1 MHKIMLTSL
10 KTTVTDNKLR
20 SSIIN
25 GSSVNFFKK
34 GNIIFSVYYTRN
46 NVNGYDVICEIQHGA
61 SIYYMKINDHA
72 IIDRRTTN
80 YPPEMLFVKNSNDDL
95 IFIVI
100 PEESKGRKALV
111 IKIYKINYN
120 PNVSLSKLH
129 DLQLISCNNYLKEE
143 VKYPI
148 ILHQDT
154 GGRIVVIARVDNDYR
169 GDVTD
174 RLYVM
179 WQLRYHNNRFEIIGL
194 SNGYRQFNAAY
205 LFKHSGYINR
215 GKCHDRLIVK
225 LGSDSFINFLYVGKH
240 ISRDYNFFS
249 SIYDLSIN
257 YNMHLDPEE
266 CLVGSFYGCNAS
278 SGRKYNIPNS
288 CIHVIDIFR
297 DDGNVYI
304 AYIGTVFNSTFK
316 NKKQLVIVY
325 TMGDEQSHVYD
336 FMQITEDISAIYI
349 NSTENILAITT
360 MGSDYL
366 VKYEISKLQL
376 KLGIVDHVDVIKI
389 PRNVVK
395 NIANFTYVVDT
406 VLGFDSVEHI
416 NIRNVLATKSTVN
429 DKVSQF
435 FLNIREMEFG
445 DLFKSWS
452 GEYND
457 LLIGYTM
464 PASYGVNYTTEYL
477 SDVITV
483 SGNAGFV
490 EKFISTSKMGDVFKI
505 TDNLINYTSVNPT
518 NHMAHVTL
526 QSKLSDGEGI
536 TERAGN
542 RSDNSVSESLAT
554 GLVLTSKSDDVL
566 KSTTSPINHAFGY
579 VIKPTIHVTHVTLE
593 PKSPYGK
600 EVVRHINPKTDN
612 SIHTSSI
619 PRSVLTSKSDD
630 VLKSTTSPINHAFGY
645 VIKPTIHV
653 THVTLQPKL
662 PYGKEVVRHINP
674 KTDNS
679 IHTSSIPRSVL
690 TSRSDGVFKST
701 ASPIN
706 HAFGYVI
713 KPTRHVT
720 HVTLEPKSPY
730 GKEVVRHIN
739 PKTDNSIH
747 TSSIPRSVLT
757 SKNDDVLKST
767 TSPINHAFGYVIK
780 PTIHVTHVTLQ
791 PKSPYGK
798 EVVRQMNTRTDSIHT
813 SSIPRSVLTSKS
825 YDVFKSTA
833 SPINHAFG
841 YMKPASSVV
850 VPLGDTDVSK
860 QVKSVSNVP
869 VHLTPTVRSVLVG
882 DAYHVSGSEKD
893 SVGHEQDLGHG
904 DVSTDVVLK
913 LMSDNVSNN
922 ISRHVNN
929 SLAIKHKILGRK
941 VKYNIRRS
949 TVRSGVNIRNKSTVS
964 TRYTSHGI
972 QEANNMNV
980 TLFNPTQ
987 HNISSYNGS
996 LLNSNSAFNTE
1007 SSVDYKVVIAVIS
1020 SILLIFLLLGGFK
1033 CIKWY
1038 LAKLNRRRMSNNEQG
1053 FVIFNLDSIQS
1064 SVSGVQVTKGTTS
1077 RIESLF

>member
-1 MHKIMLTSL
+1 MLTSL

-325 TMGDEQSHVYD
+325 TMGDEQSPVYD

-554 GLVLTSKSDDVL
+554 GLVLTSKSDDL
-566 KSTTSPINHAFGY
+566 
-579 VIKPTIHVTHVTLE
+579 
-593 PKSPYGK
+593 
-600 EVVRHINPKTDN
+600 
-612 SIHTSSI
+612 
-619 PRSVLTSKSDD
+619 
-630 VLKSTTSPINHAFGY
+630 
-645 VIKPTIHV
+645 
-653 THVTLQPKL
+653 
-662 PYGKEVVRHINP
+662 
-674 KTDNS
+674 
-679 IHTSSIPRSVL
+679 
-690 TSRSDGVFKST
+690 FKST
-701 ASPIN
+701 A
-706 HAFGYVI
+706 
-713 KPTRHVT
+713 
-720 HVTLEPKSPY
+720 
-730 GKEVVRHIN
+730 
-739 PKTDNSIH
+739 
-747 TSSIPRSVLT
+747 
-757 SKNDDVLKST
+757 
-767 TSPINHAFGYVIK
+767 SPINHAFGYVIK

-798 EVVRQMNTRTDSIHT
+798 EVVRHINPKTDNSIHTSSIPRSILTNRSDGVFKSTASPINHAFGYVIKPTRHVTHVTLQPKSPYGKEVVRHINPKTDNSIHT

-860 QVKSVSNVP
+860 QVESVSNVP

>member
-20 SSIIN
+20 SSITN

-72 IIDRRTTN
+72 IIDRRATN

-100 PEESKGRKALV
+100 PEESKGSKALV

-257 YNMHLDPEE
+257 YNIHLDPEE

-325 TMGDEQSHVYD
+325 TMVDEQSHVYD

-406 VLGFDSVEHI
+406 VLGFGGVEHV
-416 NIRNVLATKSTVN
+416 NVHNVLATKSTVN
-429 DKVSQF
+429 YKVSQF
-435 FLNIREMEFG
+435 FLNIREVEFG

-457 LLIGYTM
+457 LLVGYTM
-464 PASYGVNYTTEYL
+464 PPSYGVNYTTEYL

-483 SGNAGFV
+483 SGNASFV

-505 TDNLINYTSVNPT
+505 IDNLINYTSVNPT
-518 NHMAHVTL
+518 NHMAHMTL
-526 QSKLSDGEGI
+526 QSKLSYGEGI

-554 GLVLTSKSDDVL
+554 GSVLTSKNDDL
-566 KSTTSPINHAFGY
+566 FKSTTSPINHAFGY
-579 VIKPTIHVTHVTLE
+579 VIKPTRHVNHVTLE
-593 PKSPYGK
+593 PKSQYGK
-600 EVVRHINPKTDN
+600 EVVRHINPKTD
-612 SIHTSSI
+612 S
-619 PRSVLTSKSDD
+619 
-630 VLKSTTSPINHAFGY
+630 
-645 VIKPTIHV
+645 
-653 THVTLQPKL
+653 
-662 PYGKEVVRHINP
+662 
-674 KTDNS
+674 S

-690 TSRSDGVFKST
+690 TSRSG
-701 ASPIN
+701 
-706 HAFGYVI
+706 
-713 KPTRHVT
+713 
-720 HVTLEPKSPY
+720 
-730 GKEVVRHIN
+730 
-739 PKTDNSIH
+739 
-747 TSSIPRSVLT
+747 
-757 SKNDDVLKST
+757 
-767 TSPINHAFGYVIK
+767 
-780 PTIHVTHVTLQ
+780 
-791 PKSPYGK
+791 
-798 EVVRQMNTRTDSIHT
+798 
-813 SSIPRSVLTSKS
+813 
-825 YDVFKSTA
+825 DVFKSTA
-833 SPINHAFG
+833 SLINHAFG

-929 SLAIKHKILGRK
+929 SLAIKHKILGK
-941 VKYNIRRS
+941 KIKYNIRRS

-1064 SVSGVQVTKGTTS
+1064 SVSGVQVTEGTTS

>member
-1 MHKIMLTSL
+1 MPTSL
-10 KTTVTDNKLR
+10 KTTVTDSKLR
-20 SSIIN
+20 SSIID

-61 SIYYMKINDHA
+61 SIYYMKINDHS
-72 IIDRRTTN
+72 IIDRRITN
-80 YPPEMLFVKNSNDDL
+80 YLPEMLFVKNNNDDL

-100 PEESKGRKALV
+100 PEENKGRKTLV
-111 IKIYKINYN
+111 IKIYKINYS
-120 PNVSLSKLH
+120 PNVSLSQLH

-143 VKYPI
+143 VKYPV
-148 ILHQDT
+148 ILYKDT
-154 GGRIVVIARVDNDYR
+154 VGRIVVIARVDNDYR

-179 WQLRYHNNRFEIIGL
+179 WQLRYRNNRFEIIGL

-240 ISRDYNFFS
+240 ISKDYNFFS

-257 YNMHLDPEE
+257 YDMHLNPEE
-266 CLVGSFYGCNAS
+266 CFIGSFYGCDAS
-278 SGRKYNIPNS
+278 SGRKYNIPNG

-297 DDGNVYI
+297 DDRNVYI

-483 SGNAGFV
+483 SGNASFV

-579 VIKPTIHVTHVTLE
+579 VIKPTRHVTHVTLE

-600 EVVRHINPKTDN
+600 EVVRQMNTRTD

-662 PYGKEVVRHINP
+662 PYGKEIVRHINP
-674 KTDNS
+674 KTDN
-679 IHTSSIPRSVL
+679 
-690 TSRSDGVFKST
+690 
-701 ASPIN
+701 
-706 HAFGYVI
+706 
-713 KPTRHVT
+713 
-720 HVTLEPKSPY
+720 
-730 GKEVVRHIN
+730 
-739 PKTDNSIH
+739 
-747 TSSIPRSVLT
+747 
-757 SKNDDVLKST
+757 
-767 TSPINHAFGYVIK
+767 
-780 PTIHVTHVTLQ
+780 
-791 PKSPYGK
+791 
-798 EVVRQMNTRTDSIHT
+798 SIHT

>member
-1 MHKIMLTSL
+1 MPTSL
-10 KTTVTDNKLR
+10 KTTVTDSKLR
-20 SSIIN
+20 SSIID

-61 SIYYMKINDHA
+61 SIYYIKINDHS
-72 IIDRRTTN
+72 IIDRRITS
-80 YPPEMLFVKNSNDDL
+80 YLPEMLFVKNNNDDL

-100 PEESKGRKALV
+100 PEENKGRKTLV

-120 PNVSLSKLH
+120 PNVSLSQLH
-129 DLQLISCNNYLKEE
+129 HLQLISCNNYLKEE
-143 VKYPI
+143 VKYPV
-148 ILHQDT
+148 ILYQDT
-154 GGRIVVIARVDNDYR
+154 VGRIVVIARVDNDYR

-179 WQLRYHNNRFEIIGL
+179 WQLRYRNNRFEIIGL

-225 LGSDSFINFLYVGKH
+225 LGSDNFINFLYVGKH
-240 ISRDYNFFS
+240 ISKDYNFFS

-257 YNMHLDPEE
+257 YDMHLNPEE
-266 CLVGSFYGCNAS
+266 CFMGSFYGCNAS

-297 DDGNVYI
+297 DDRNVYI
-304 AYIGTVFNSTFK
+304 AYVGTVFNSTFK

-325 TMGDEQSHVYD
+325 TMGNEQSHMYD
-336 FMQITEDISAIYI
+336 FMQIAEDISAIYI

-360 MGSDYL
+360 MGGDYL
-366 VKYEISKLQL
+366 IKYEISKLQL
-376 KLGIVDHVDVIKI
+376 KLGIVDHIDIIKI

-416 NIRNVLATKSTVN
+416 NVRNVLATKSTVN
-429 DKVSQF
+429 YKVSQF

-464 PASYGVNYTTEYL
+464 PAGYGANYTTEYL
-477 SDVITV
+477 SDVITA
-483 SGNAGFV
+483 SGNASFV
-490 EKFISTSKMGDVFKI
+490 EKFISTSKMGDVFKS
-505 TDNLINYTSVNPT
+505 TANLINHTSVNPT

-536 TERAGN
+536 TERVGN
-542 RSDNSVSESLAT
+542 RSDNFVSESLAT
-554 GLVLTSKSDDVL
+554 ESVITSKNDDL
-566 KSTTSPINHAFGY
+566 FKNTTSPINHAFYY
-579 VIKPTIHVTHVTLE
+579 VIKPTL
-593 PKSPYGK
+593 
-600 EVVRHINPKTDN
+600 HI
-612 SIHTSSI
+612 
-619 PRSVLTSKSDD
+619 
-630 VLKSTTSPINHAFGY
+630 
-645 VIKPTIHV
+645 

-662 PYGKEVVRHINP
+662 PYGKEVIRHMNP

-679 IHTSSIPRSVL
+679 MHTRHTSSIPTSVL
-690 TSRSDGVFKST
+690 TSSSDDVFKST
-701 ASPIN
+701 ASSIN
-706 HAFGYVI
+706 HVFGYVV
-713 KPTRHVT
+713 KPTR
-720 HVTLEPKSPY
+720 
-730 GKEVVRHIN
+730 
-739 PKTDNSIH
+739 
-747 TSSIPRSVLT
+747 
-757 SKNDDVLKST
+757 
-767 TSPINHAFGYVIK
+767 
-780 PTIHVTHVTLQ
+780 HVTHVTLQ

-798 EVVRQMNTRTDSIHT
+798 EVIRHMNPKTDNSIHT
-813 SSIPRSVLTSKS
+813 SSIPRSILTSRS
-825 YDVFKSTA
+825 DDVFKSTA
-833 SPINHAFG
+833 SLVSHASG
-841 YMKPASSVV
+841 YMKPASSVI
-850 VPLGDTDVSK
+850 VPLGDTNVSK

-893 SVGHEQDLGHG
+893 SVRHEQDLGHG

-922 ISRHVNN
+922 ISRYVNN
-929 SLAIKHKILGRK
+929 SLAIKHKILGK
-941 VKYNIRRS
+941 KIKYNIRRS
-949 TVRSGVNIRNKSTVS
+949 TVRSSLNIRNKSAVS

-972 QEANNMNV
+972 LQEANNMNV

-987 HNISSYNGS
+987 HNISS
-996 LLNSNSAFNTE
+996 LLNSSSAFGTE
-1007 SSVDYKVVIAVIS
+1007 SSIDYKVIIPVIS

-1033 CIKWY
+1033 YIKWY

-1064 SVSGVQVTKGTTS
+1064 SVSGVQVTEGTTS

>member
-46 NVNGYDVICEIQHGA
+46 NVNGYDVICEIQHGT

-257 YNMHLDPEE
+257 YNIHLDPEE

-325 TMGDEQSHVYD
+325 TMVDEQSHVYD

-406 VLGFDSVEHI
+406 VLGFGGVEHV
-416 NIRNVLATKSTVN
+416 NVHNVLATKSTVN
-429 DKVSQF
+429 YKVSQF
-435 FLNIREMEFG
+435 FLNIREVEFG

-457 LLIGYTM
+457 LLVGYTM
-464 PASYGVNYTTEYL
+464 PSSYGVNYTTEYL

-483 SGNAGFV
+483 SGNASFV

-505 TDNLINYTSVNPT
+505 IDNLINYTSVNPT
-518 NHMAHVTL
+518 NHMAHMTL
-526 QSKLSDGEGI
+526 QSKLSYGEGI
-536 TERAGN
+536 TERVGN

-554 GLVLTSKSDDVL
+554 GSVLTSKNDDL
-566 KSTTSPINHAFGY
+566 FKSTTSPINHAFGY
-579 VIKPTIHVTHVTLE
+579 VI
-593 PKSPYGK
+593 
-600 EVVRHINPKTDN
+600 N
-612 SIHTSSI
+612 
-619 PRSVLTSKSDD
+619 
-630 VLKSTTSPINHAFGY
+630 
-645 VIKPTIHV
+645 
-653 THVTLQPKL
+653 
-662 PYGKEVVRHINP
+662 
-674 KTDNS
+674 
-679 IHTSSIPRSVL
+679 
-690 TSRSDGVFKST
+690 
-701 ASPIN
+701 
-706 HAFGYVI
+706 
-713 KPTRHVT
+713 PTRHVT

-757 SKNDDVLKST
+757 SRSDDVFKST
-767 TSPINHAFGYVIK
+767 TSLISHAFGYVIK
-780 PTIHVTHVTLQ
+780 PTRHVNHVTLEPKLPYGKEIVRHINPKTDNSIHTSSIPRSILTSRSDGVFKSPINHAFGYIIKPTRHVTHVTLES
-791 PKSPYGK
+791 KLPYDK
-798 EVVRQMNTRTDSIHT
+798 EVVRHINPKTDNSIHT

-825 YDVFKSTA
+825 DGVFKSTA

-929 SLAIKHKILGRK
+929 SLAIKHKILGK
-941 VKYNIRRS
+941 KIKYNIRRS

-996 LLNSNSAFNTE
+996 LLNSNSAFNSE

-1064 SVSGVQVTKGTTS
+1064 SVSGVQVTEGTTS

>member
-1 MHKIMLTSL
+1 MLTSL

-20 SSIIN
+20 SSITN

-72 IIDRRTTN
+72 IIDRRATN

-100 PEESKGRKALV
+100 PEESKGSKALV

-257 YNMHLDPEE
+257 YNIHLDPEE

-325 TMGDEQSHVYD
+325 TMVDEQSHVYD

-406 VLGFDSVEHI
+406 VLGFGGVEHV
-416 NIRNVLATKSTVN
+416 NVHNVLATKSTVN
-429 DKVSQF
+429 YKVSQF
-435 FLNIREMEFG
+435 FLNIREVEFG

-457 LLIGYTM
+457 LLVGYTM
-464 PASYGVNYTTEYL
+464 PPSYGVNYTTEYL

-483 SGNAGFV
+483 SGNASFV

-505 TDNLINYTSVNPT
+505 IDNLINYTSVNPT
-518 NHMAHVTL
+518 NHMAHMTL
-526 QSKLSDGEGI
+526 QSKLSYGEGI

-554 GLVLTSKSDDVL
+554 GSVLTSKNDDL
-566 KSTTSPINHAFGY
+566 FKSTTSPINHAFGY
-579 VIKPTIHVTHVTLE
+579 VIKPTRHVNHVTLE
-593 PKSPYGK
+593 PKSQYGK
-600 EVVRHINPKTDN
+600 EVVRHINPKTD
-612 SIHTSSI
+612 S
-619 PRSVLTSKSDD
+619 
-630 VLKSTTSPINHAFGY
+630 
-645 VIKPTIHV
+645 
-653 THVTLQPKL
+653 
-662 PYGKEVVRHINP
+662 
-674 KTDNS
+674 S

-690 TSRSDGVFKST
+690 TSRSG
-701 ASPIN
+701 
-706 HAFGYVI
+706 
-713 KPTRHVT
+713 
-720 HVTLEPKSPY
+720 
-730 GKEVVRHIN
+730 
-739 PKTDNSIH
+739 
-747 TSSIPRSVLT
+747 
-757 SKNDDVLKST
+757 
-767 TSPINHAFGYVIK
+767 
-780 PTIHVTHVTLQ
+780 
-791 PKSPYGK
+791 
-798 EVVRQMNTRTDSIHT
+798 
-813 SSIPRSVLTSKS
+813 
-825 YDVFKSTA
+825 DVFKSTA
-833 SPINHAFG
+833 SLINHAFG

-929 SLAIKHKILGRK
+929 SLAIKHKILGK
-941 VKYNIRRS
+941 KIKYNIRRS

-1064 SVSGVQVTKGTTS
+1064 SVSGVQVTEGTTS

>member
-20 SSIIN
+20 SSITN

-72 IIDRRTTN
+72 IIDRRATN

-100 PEESKGRKALV
+100 PEESKGSKALV

-257 YNMHLDPEE
+257 YNIHLDPEE

-325 TMGDEQSHVYD
+325 TMVDEQSHVYD

-406 VLGFDSVEHI
+406 VLGFGGVEHV
-416 NIRNVLATKSTVN
+416 NVHNVLATKSTVN
-429 DKVSQF
+429 YKVSQF
-435 FLNIREMEFG
+435 FLNIREVEFG

-457 LLIGYTM
+457 LLVGYTM
-464 PASYGVNYTTEYL
+464 PPSYGVNYTTEYL

-483 SGNAGFV
+483 SGNASFV

-505 TDNLINYTSVNPT
+505 IDNLINYTSVNPT
-518 NHMAHVTL
+518 NHMAHMTL
-526 QSKLSDGEGI
+526 QSKLSYGEGI

-554 GLVLTSKSDDVL
+554 GSVLTSKNDDL
-566 KSTTSPINHAFGY
+566 FKSTTSPINHAFGY
-579 VIKPTIHVTHVTLE
+579 VIKPTRHVNHVTLE
-593 PKSPYGK
+593 PKSQYGK
-600 EVVRHINPKTDN
+600 EVVRHINPKTDS

-619 PRSVLTSKSDD
+619 PRSVLTSRSYD
-630 VLKSTTSPINHAFGY
+630 VFKSTTSPINHAFGY
-645 VIKPTIHV
+645 VIKPTRHV
-653 THVTLQPKL
+653 NHVTLEPKSQ
-662 PYGKEVVRHINP
+662 YGKEVVRHINP
-674 KTDNS
+674 KTDSS

-690 TSRSDGVFKST
+690 TSRSG
-701 ASPIN
+701 
-706 HAFGYVI
+706 
-713 KPTRHVT
+713 
-720 HVTLEPKSPY
+720 
-730 GKEVVRHIN
+730 
-739 PKTDNSIH
+739 
-747 TSSIPRSVLT
+747 
-757 SKNDDVLKST
+757 
-767 TSPINHAFGYVIK
+767 
-780 PTIHVTHVTLQ
+780 
-791 PKSPYGK
+791 
-798 EVVRQMNTRTDSIHT
+798 
-813 SSIPRSVLTSKS
+813 
-825 YDVFKSTA
+825 DVFKSTA
-833 SPINHAFG
+833 SLINHAFG

-929 SLAIKHKILGRK
+929 SLAIKHKILGK
-941 VKYNIRRS
+941 KIKYNIRRS

-1064 SVSGVQVTKGTTS
+1064 SVSGVQVTEGTTS

>member
-325 TMGDEQSHVYD
+325 TMGDEQSPVYD

-554 GLVLTSKSDDVL
+554 GLVLTSKSDDL
-566 KSTTSPINHAFGY
+566 
-579 VIKPTIHVTHVTLE
+579 
-593 PKSPYGK
+593 
-600 EVVRHINPKTDN
+600 
-612 SIHTSSI
+612 
-619 PRSVLTSKSDD
+619 
-630 VLKSTTSPINHAFGY
+630 
-645 VIKPTIHV
+645 
-653 THVTLQPKL
+653 
-662 PYGKEVVRHINP
+662 
-674 KTDNS
+674 
-679 IHTSSIPRSVL
+679 
-690 TSRSDGVFKST
+690 FKST
-701 ASPIN
+701 A
-706 HAFGYVI
+706 
-713 KPTRHVT
+713 
-720 HVTLEPKSPY
+720 
-730 GKEVVRHIN
+730 
-739 PKTDNSIH
+739 
-747 TSSIPRSVLT
+747 
-757 SKNDDVLKST
+757 
-767 TSPINHAFGYVIK
+767 SPINHAFGYVIK

-798 EVVRQMNTRTDSIHT
+798 EVVRHINPKTDNSIHTSSIPRSILTNRSDGVFKSTASPINHAFGYVIKPTRHVTHVTLQPKSPYGKEVVRHINPKTDNSIHT

-860 QVKSVSNVP
+860 QVESVSNVP